1 MLNKLKG
8 MHGRGT
14 ELVTVYIPPGY
25 EISKISNE
33 LKQEQGT
40 ATNIK
45 SKTTRKNVVS
55 ALERIV
61 QHLRLH
67 PRPPEHGM
75 AVFCGNVS
83 EREGQQDIQLFP
95 VIPPFPITNKLYR
108 CSQRFILAPLFE
120 MLLFMDTYGLLVL
133 DRGGATIAF
142 LKGKRIDIVRDVKSM
157 VPGKFRA
164 GGQSAARFERA
175 REGLAKDFYKR
186 VGVAAN
192 EVFANVEDIKG
203 IIVGGP
209 GPTKESWMDGDFLS
223 PEIRAKVLA
232 VKDTSYTGDF
242 GIRELIE
249 RSEDVLAEAEVT
261 HEKHLMYRFLQRL
274 GTGQPVTYG
283 EAEVRRALEAKAVEI
298 VLFSEKVQWNRVTVE
313 CGLCKFSYQGTVK
326 DPGAFDEKLAS
337 KNCPKCDA
345 SRLSKIEEVTLVEDL
360 TDLADATGGTLE
372 IISVDTTEGVQLY
385 ELGGIAAILRYEV

>member
-1 MLNKLKG
+1 MLNQLKG

-14 ELVTVYIPPGY
+14 ELVSVYIPPGY
-25 EISKISNE
+25 EIAKISNE

-45 SKTTRKNVVS
+45 SKSTRKNVVS

-67 PRPPEHGM
+67 PRAPEHGM

-83 EREGQQDIQLFP
+83 EREGQQDIQIFP
-95 VIPPFPITNKLYR
+95 VVPPFPINNKLYR
-108 CSQRFILAPLFE
+108 CSQRFILGPLFE
-120 MLLFMDTYGLLVL
+120 MLQFMDTYGLLVL

-164 GGQSAARFERA
+164 GGQSAARFERV
-175 REGLAKDFYKR
+175 RENLANDFYKR
-186 VGVAAN
+186 VGAAAN
-192 EVFANVEDIKG
+192 EIFANIQDIKG

-209 GPTKESWMDGDFLS
+209 GPTKEGWMDGEFLRQ
-223 PEIRAKVLA
+223 EIREKVLA

-242 GIRELIE
+242 GIKELVE

-261 HEKHLMYRFLQRL
+261 HEKHLMNRFLERL
-274 GTGQPVTYG
+274 GTGKPVTYG

-298 VLFSEKVQWNRVTVE
+298 VLYSEKVRWNRVTIE
-313 CGLCKFSYQGTVK
+313 CGLCKFSYKGTVK
-326 DPGAFDEKLAS
+326 EPASFDDKLAS
-337 KNCPKCDA
+337 QRCPKCDA
-345 SRLSKIEEVTLVEDL
+345 SRLSKVEEVTLVEDL
-360 TDLADATGGTLE
+360 TDMAEATGGTLE
-372 IISVDTTEGVQLY
+372 VISVDTTEGVQLY

>member
-1 MLNKLKG
+1 
-8 MHGRGT
+8 
-14 ELVTVYIPPGY
+14 
-25 EISKISNE
+25 
-33 LKQEQGT
+33 
-40 ATNIK
+40 
-45 SKTTRKNVVS
+45 
-55 ALERIV
+55 
-61 QHLRLH
+61 
-67 PRPPEHGM
+67 
-75 AVFCGNVS
+75 
-83 EREGQQDIQLFP
+83 
-95 VIPPFPITNKLYR
+95 
-108 CSQRFILAPLFE
+108 
-120 MLLFMDTYGLLVL
+120 
-133 DRGGATIAF
+133 
-142 LKGKRIDIVRDVKSM
+142 
-157 VPGKFRA
+157 
-164 GGQSAARFERA
+164 
-175 REGLAKDFYKR
+175 
-186 VGVAAN
+186 
-192 EVFANVEDIKG
+192 
-203 IIVGGP
+203 
-209 GPTKESWMDGDFLS
+209 MDGDFLS

>member
-1 MLNKLKG
+1 MRFRAVLNKLKG

-25 EISKISNE
+25 EIAKISNE

-108 CSQRFILAPLFE
+108 CSQRFILEPLFE
-120 MLLFMDTYGLLVL
+120 MLQFMDTYGLLVL

-142 LKGKRIDIVRDVKSM
+142 LKGKRIDIIRDVKSM

-192 EVFANVEDIKG
+192 EVFANIGDIKG

-209 GPTKESWMDGDFLS
+209 GPTKEGWMDGDFLRT
-223 PEIRAKVLA
+223 EIRAKVLA

-242 GIRELIE
+242 GIKELVE

-261 HEKHLMYRFLQRL
+261 HEKHLMHRFLERL

-298 VLFSEKVQWNRVTVE
+298 VLFSEKLQWNRVTVE
-313 CGLCKFSYQGTVK
+313 CGLCKFNYKGTVK
-326 DPGAFDEKLAS
+326 D
-337 KNCPKCDA
+337 
-345 SRLSKIEEVTLVEDL
+345 
-360 TDLADATGGTLE
+360 
-372 IISVDTTEGVQLY
+372 
-385 ELGGIAAILRYEV
+385 